1 MFSIPSVPFTYGF
14 SALDLINDLVASG
27 ADVNSR
33 DIHDRTPLHYMINTS
48 SGGYEVLTEMEE
60 VLILNGADLFAVDS
74 DGKMPLFYSFSK
86 LGKLVPCFSSKSLLS
101 TSYFLFL
108 LS

>member
-1 MFSIPSVPFTYGF
+1 MFSIPSAPISYGF

-27 ADVNSR
+27 ADINSR

-86 LGKLVPCFSSKSLLS
+86 LGKLVLCSS
-101 TSYFLFL
+101 
-108 LS
+108 